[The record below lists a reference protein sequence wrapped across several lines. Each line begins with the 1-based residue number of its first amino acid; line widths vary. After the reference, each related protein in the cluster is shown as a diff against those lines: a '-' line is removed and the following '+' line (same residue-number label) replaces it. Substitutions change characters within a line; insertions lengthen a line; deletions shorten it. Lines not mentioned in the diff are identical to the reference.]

1 MKKIILAATSFA
13 FLVACNTTPKKS
25 DNTLTETPL
34 SQEEMIQKDSHN
46 AENSLD
52 WAGTYKGIIP
62 AASSPGIEVTL
73 TLMDNHTYKKTEI
86 YLEEKDGIFNEEG
99 TFTWSEDGF
108 KITLNTKDGNKQSY
122 KVVEGSII
130 MLDTKGNEITS
141 ELASHYVLKK
151 MDE

>member
-1 MKKIILAATSFA
+1 MKKIILVATSFA
-13 FLVACNTTPKKS
+13 FLVACNSTPKKS
-25 DNTLTETPL
+25 DNTLAETTL
-34 SQEEMIQKDSHN
+34 SQEEMPMNDGHN

-73 TLMDNHTYKKTEI
+73 TLMDNHTYKKTDI
-86 YLEEKDGIFNEEG
+86 YIDEKDGTFNEEG

-108 KITLNTKDGNKQSY
+108 KITLNAKDGSKQIY
-122 KVVEGSII
+122 KVIEGSII
-130 MLDTKGNEITS
+130 MLDADGNEITS

-151 MDE
+151 MNQ

>member
-1 MKKIILAATSFA
+1 MRKTILVATSFA
-13 FLVACNTTPKKS
+13 FLVACNNTSKKT
-25 DNTLTETPL
+25 DNSSAQNIT
-34 SQEEMIQKDSHN
+34 SQEEMIQKDTHN
-46 AENSLD
+46 AQNSLD

-86 YLEEKDGIFNEEG
+86 YLEEKDGTFNEEG

-108 KITLNTKDGNKQSY
+108 KITLDTKEGNKQSY

-130 MLDTKGNEITS
+130 MLDADGNEITS
-141 ELASHYVLKK
+141 ELAPHYVLKK
-151 MDE
+151 MNE